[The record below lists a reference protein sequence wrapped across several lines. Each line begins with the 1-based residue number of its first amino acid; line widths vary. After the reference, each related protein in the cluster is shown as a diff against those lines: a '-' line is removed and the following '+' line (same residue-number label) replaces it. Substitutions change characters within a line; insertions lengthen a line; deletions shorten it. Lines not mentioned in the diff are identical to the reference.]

1 MKSVSRS
8 SIVAVYGVLALLSGC
23 AGSPQWEKQTVA
35 GSSGTVTEIRASRS
49 QAALPPG
56 AQAVPQEAASQAS
69 RQAVPQ
75 VPQRVVAQMEA
86 QGRHGRIQEQLLKH
100 AAMMQKPDFTDY
112 KVGPED
118 LLQVNFLDAE
128 KLTSEA
134 RVNGQGY
141 IRLLLVN
148 DVKVSGLTPVEISRK
163 LARLY
168 KAGDFLR
175 NPQITVAVKEFR
187 HQRVAVTGAVN
198 KPEYYSLIGPRY
210 LLDVLG
216 MAGGLSD
223 KAGEVVHVMRPQN
236 VASGRSDAVGGPQL
250 AEADTMV
257 VDLNR
262 LLLKGEVTL
271 NISIQNGDV
280 VFVPFAQTAYV
291 LGAVTKPGGVLLKDN
306 MTVTKAVSQS
316 GGLNP
321 LIASKNATIVRVDEL
336 GQRQTISVDL
346 GQITTGKAGD
356 VALQENDI
364 VFVHESGVRRFF
376 FDIKQFF
383 PGGVGLSPLM

>member
-8 SIVAVYGVLALLSGC
+8 SLVTFLGVLALVAGC
-23 AGSPQWEKQTVA
+23 AGNPQWEKRA
-35 GSSGTVTEIRASRS
+35 EPGTNGAVTEIRASGS
-49 QAALPPG
+49 QAPSSQTAVSRTAKQDAPRIPQQVA
-56 AQAVPQEAASQAS
+56 AQL
-69 RQAVPQ
+69 
-75 VPQRVVAQMEA
+75 EA
-86 QGRHGRIQEQLLKH
+86 QGRHDRIQEQLMKH
-100 AAMMQKPDFTDY
+100 AAMMQEPDFTDY
-112 KVGPED
+112 KIGPED

-128 KLTSEA
+128 KLSTEA

-148 DVKVSGLTPVEISRK
+148 DVKVKGLSPVEVSRK
-163 LARLY
+163 LAMLY
-168 KAGDFLR
+168 RSGGFLV

-223 KAGEVVHVMRPQN
+223 KAGEVVHVMRPR
-236 VASGRSDAVGGPQL
+236 SGGAGKSDTDRGGSGL
-250 AEADTMV
+250 EAEATV

-271 NISIQNGDV
+271 NVSIQNGDV

-291 LGAVTKPGGVLLKDN
+291 LGAVTKPGGVFLKDN

-316 GGLNP
+316 GGLHP
-321 LIASKNATIVRVDEL
+321 IIASNNATIVRVDAY
-336 GQRQTISVDL
+336 GQRQTIPVDL
-346 GQITTGKAGD
+346 GQVTKGMASD

-376 FDIKQFF
+376 FDLKQFF
-383 PGGVGLSPLM
+383 PGSVGLSPLM

>member
-1 MKSVSRS
+1 MKSVSRFRF
-8 SIVAVYGVLALLSGC
+8 VAVLGILALVSGC
-23 AGSPQWEKQTVA
+23 AGRPQWEKQTVA
-35 GSSGTVTEIRASRS
+35 GSSGPVTEIRASGS
-49 QAALPPG
+49 QAASA
-56 AQAVPQEAASQAS
+56 AQATGQPPAPMVAQQGVPQASQ
-69 RQAVPQ
+69 
-75 VPQRVVAQMEA
+75 RVIAQIEA
-86 QGRHGRIQEQLLKH
+86 QGRHDRLQEQLMKH

-118 LLQVNFLDAE
+118 LLQVSFLDAE
-128 KLTSEA
+128 KLSTEA

-148 DVKVSGLTPVEISRK
+148 DVQVGGLTPVEISRK

-168 KAGDFLR
+168 KGGDFLR

-198 KPEYYSLIGPRY
+198 RPDYYSLIGPRY

-223 KAGEVVHVMRPQN
+223 KAGEVVHVMRPQGE
-236 VASGRSDAVGGPQL
+236 APERSGGAGSAQLVG
-250 AEADTMV
+250 AETTV

-280 VFVPFAQTAYV
+280 VFVPFAQSAYV

-306 MTVTKAVSQS
+306 MTITKAVSQA
-316 GGLNP
+316 GGLNTVV
-321 LIASKNATIVRVDEL
+321 ASNQATIVRVDQN
-336 GQRQTISVDL
+336 GQRQTIPVDL
-346 GQITTGKAGD
+346 GQITTGKTGD

-376 FDIKQFF
+376 LDIKQFF
-383 PGGVGLSPLM
+383 PGSVGLSPLY